1 MRISILDAD
10 RCENISRII
19 MNSGEQSQNRLIPQ
33 DLLYFLPRE
42 IFNRKLEA
50 EIEDGNF
57 RIIYND
63 QTWLVPPYFV
73 EVIEF

>member
-33 DLLYFLPRE
+33 DLLYFLLRE

-50 EIEDGNF
+50 EIGDGNF

-73 EVIEF
+73 EIIEF